1 MAHPPIYERHMKRR
15 MSPDEIA
22 VLRTLA
28 INDNSP
34 DVMLRTVS
42 LPPQVSL
49 AMSSAIAKIAT
60 LQTFLWLSAND
71 TLPWSERRAYLDEGL
86 RAIRHDLSHALVA
99 ELQPVVEVSGE

>member
-15 MSPDEIA
+15 LSPDEIA

-34 DVMLRTVS
+34 DVVLRTVS

-71 TLPWSERRAYLDEGL
+71 GMPWSERRSYLDDGL
-86 RAIRHDLSHALVA
+86 RAIRAELSHALVTQ
-99 ELQPVVEVSGE
+99 LQPVVEVGRE